1 VEITWCTCLRAPGQ
15 PGYLPL
21 REIGIGG
28 PGYGPADHQF
38 DEPVGLRLSAD
49 GVGLPVVVS
58 DTHNCRVSYFRVA
71 DHGTLPVQQHLR
83 LAVDI
88 RCPYDVEECQGGWL
102 VARLNADRIYFV
114 AAASA
119 PCDFE
124 SESDAP
130 GPLRSFKLNHCT
142 GTTIMTRTST
152 RRTARAS

>member
-1 VEITWCTCLRAPGQ
+1 
-15 PGYLPL
+15 
-21 REIGIGG
+21 
-28 PGYGPADHQF
+28 
-38 DEPVGLRLSAD
+38 
-49 GVGLPVVVS
+49 VVVS

-124 SESDAP
+124 SES
-130 GPLRSFKLNHCT
+130 GPRLPVGCGDSKSLDSEGPVPVVPVT
-142 GTTIMTRTST
+142 VTR
-152 RRTARAS
+152 AA